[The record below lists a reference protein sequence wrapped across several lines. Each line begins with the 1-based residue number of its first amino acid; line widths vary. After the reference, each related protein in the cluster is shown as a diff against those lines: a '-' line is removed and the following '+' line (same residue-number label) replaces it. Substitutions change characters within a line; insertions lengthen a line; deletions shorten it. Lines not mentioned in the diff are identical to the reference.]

1 MGKAKLSRAEQRETA
16 RRAILDAAAI
26 QFSHVGFEGAS
37 LNVIAEESGVSKQNI
52 VYYFGSKEELWKAT
66 VADIFEHV
74 NLEFERNRA
83 TASNANT
90 LNELIATYY
99 DIARRYPAYVLIP
112 MLEGIND
119 TWRSELLAKSYLAPH
134 IEGFESTV
142 TALVAS
148 GEIKD
153 VDPLHL
159 QNLVTGGAQLF
170 LALAPLWSHAI
181 ETDTASEAFLAAYAK
196 SVTDLLSQ

>member
-1 MGKAKLSRAEQRETA
+1 MSNAKPSRAEKRETA
-16 RRAILDAAAI
+16 RRAILDAAAV
-26 QFSHVGFEGAS
+26 QFSHLGFEGAS
-37 LNVIAEESGVSKQNI
+37 MNVIAEKSGISKQNI
-52 VYYFGSKEELWKAT
+52 VYYFSSKKELWKAT
-66 VADIFEHV
+66 VADVFEHV
-74 NLEFERNRA
+74 NLEFERKRETVSSA
-83 TASNANT
+83 HT
-90 LNELIATYY
+90 LNGLIATYY

-134 IEGFESTV
+134 IQAFEGTV
-142 TALVAS
+142 AALVAS

-153 VDPLHL
+153 QDPLHL

-181 ETDTASEAFLAAYAK
+181 ATDTASEAFLSAYAK